1 MNWRQN
7 PQRVAWLIL
16 IVNFLLCWVL
26 ATAAP
31 LGVRSYLLH
40 ASRPQPAY
48 VTAMVGT
55 VQLQAADADDPIAVT
70 DRRGVPE
77 GSRITTDNTA
87 KALLTIFADE
97 QDGEVLASIQLF
109 QDTALRFERVRMPRF
124 DWSSDPSQLT
134 LTLQRG
140 RVTIVT
146 QATGNRPVRTYLT
159 AAHVSIACDLGT
171 FGIELDKGDT
181 IVRARAGAAQVTA
194 ANTLVTVQSGERV
207 IVPANS
213 RPDLPVTDALNLV
226 LNGAFEG
233 RLAPIW
239 QPFVNL
245 ERGKGLQPGTVAQEQ
260 VSGRQALHFARREE
274 DGAPN
279 EVGMQQAVNRDVQ
292 GYDSLVLRLD
302 LQLLYQS
309 VPGGGYRASEYPVMV
324 KITYTDI
331 YGKDLFWV
339 QGFYYM
345 DLPARSTWDLPTGE
359 KVPMGIWYTY
369 ESPNLF
375 ELLRDT
381 RPARINA
388 ISIYAAGHDYESRV
402 ADVALTVR

>member
-1 MNWRQN
+1 
-7 PQRVAWLIL
+7 
-16 IVNFLLCWVL
+16 
-26 ATAAP
+26 
-31 LGVRSYLLH
+31 
-40 ASRPQPAY
+40 
-48 VTAMVGT
+48 
-55 VQLQAADADDPIAVT
+55 
-70 DRRGVPE
+70 
-77 GSRITTDNTA
+77 
-87 KALLTIFADE
+87 
-97 QDGEVLASIQLF
+97 
-109 QDTALRFERVRMPRF
+109 
-124 DWSSDPSQLT
+124 
-134 LTLQRG
+134 
-140 RVTIVT
+140 
-146 QATGNRPVRTYLT
+146 
-159 AAHVSIACDLGT
+159 
-171 FGIELDKGDT
+171 
-181 IVRARAGAAQVTA
+181 
-194 ANTLVTVQSGERV
+194 
-207 IVPANS
+207 
-213 RPDLPVTDALNLV
+213 
-226 LNGAFEG
+226 
-233 RLAPIW
+233 
-239 QPFVNL
+239 
-245 ERGKGLQPGTVAQEQ
+245 
-260 VSGRQALHFARREE
+260 
-274 DGAPN
+274 
-279 EVGMQQAVNRDVQ
+279 MQQAVNRDVQ

>member
-1 MNWRQN
+1 
-7 PQRVAWLIL
+7 
-16 IVNFLLCWVL
+16 
-26 ATAAP
+26 
-31 LGVRSYLLH
+31 
-40 ASRPQPAY
+40 
-48 VTAMVGT
+48 
-55 VQLQAADADDPIAVT
+55 
-70 DRRGVPE
+70 
-77 GSRITTDNTA
+77 
-87 KALLTIFADE
+87 
-97 QDGEVLASIQLF
+97 
-109 QDTALRFERVRMPRF
+109 MPRF

-146 QATGNRPVRTYLT
+146 QATGNRPVRTYLM